1 VDPSSHCLCGANGE
15 EAHIGDC
22 NGDVLTWTAWES
34 TTTLPTENGYWYLA
48 DNVTLSG
55 DNRWKLGKTDNS
67 ALYLDLNGKTVTY
80 SDDIRAIT
88 VYRDATVDTNVVIT
102 DSSVGHT
109 GTIVNNYTAD
119 NCGYRG
125 SVLYMYTAGSNS
137 VGTMSIYRTTIDAE
151 AVTCT
156 TGEPGT
162 AISVE
167 KAHTLNLYGVTVK
180 GGTSTEN
187 TGKGGGAIYNS
198 EGTVNIADG
207 SVIIG
212 GQAATAGAIGNTGT
226 LTITD
231 SEVTMPKGKTVASNG
246 GAIRIRSGAVTIINS
261 TITGAEMTNSST
273 GNGSAIHIHGGSLRL
288 VDSTVYGAK
297 TGAFGGALS
306 LAGSSVSVTME
317 GGLIK
322 GGNASGGCA
331 VNIADAGGSFTMK
344 ASEKGEPVIDATGC
358 TAASYG
364 AAVHVSSWNTT
375 VNKSSFT
382 MECGEIKGG
391 TVTGNGGGGGAVF
404 VQGGGGGTATFTMN
418 GGTISGGKITD
429 AANTKGGGNVRLGGT
444 GTAFNMNGGT
454 ITGGETANGKGG
466 GVYVSAGNTFQI
478 SGNAKISGNVANDLF
493 VETGT
498 KIVIGADWV
507 GDAENAMVVSMA
519 DGTGTFATAAEGV
532 TLTEEQK
539 AYFAGNVTL
548 VDNTFVLN

>member
-1 VDPSSHCLCGANGE
+1 
-15 EAHIGDC
+15 
-22 NGDVLTWTAWES
+22 
-34 TTTLPTENGYWYLA
+34 
-48 DNVTLSG
+48 
-55 DNRWKLGKTDNS
+55 
-67 ALYLDLNGKTVTY
+67 
-80 SDDIRAIT
+80 
-88 VYRDATVDTNVVIT
+88 
-102 DSSVGHT
+102 
-109 GTIVNNYTAD
+109 
-119 NCGYRG
+119 
-125 SVLYMYTAGSNS
+125 
-137 VGTMSIYRTTIDAE
+137 
-151 AVTCT
+151 
-156 TGEPGT
+156 
-162 AISVE
+162 
-167 KAHTLNLYGVTVK
+167 
-180 GGTSTEN
+180 
-187 TGKGGGAIYNS
+187 
-198 EGTVNIADG
+198 
-207 SVIIG
+207 
-212 GQAATAGAIGNTGT
+212 
-226 LTITD
+226 
-231 SEVTMPKGKTVASNG
+231 MPKGKTVASNG

-322 GGNASGGCA
+322 GGNAGGGCA

-358 TAASYG
+358 NAKNYG

-404 VQGGGGGTATFTMN
+404 VQAGGGGTATFTMN
-418 GGTISGGKITD
+418 GGTISGGKLTN
-429 AANTKGGGNVRLGGT
+429 ASNSKGGGNVRLGGT